1 MARTTQA
8 TAKKGSKA
16 ASKSKSASNGTSQ
29 SMEKPLLM
37 VLFEDQLK
45 DIYWAEKAL
54 TKALPKMAKQAS
66 SQELAEAITDHL
78 AETEEQIQMV
88 EQVFELIEKKA
99 QAKKCE
105 AMDGLIKEGE
115 EIMKETEKGPQ
126 RDAGIIAAAQK
137 VEHYEIASY
146 GTLRT
151 YAEIL
156 GMDDVAQILEQ
167 ILEQEKGADVKLT
180 EIALS
185 AINIEAAEEVEQEGE
200 EE

>member
-16 ASKSKSASNGTSQ
+16 AGKSKSASNGTSQ

-66 SQELAEAITDHL
+66 SEELAEALTDHL